1 MTDATAP
8 RPEPTIAVVGAGG
21 VGAFFAAHLST
32 VQANVVACVR
42 RPFDTY
48 VIDSPEHP
56 LTAPAA
62 AVTNP
67 DQIPWEGP
75 ADWVFVGLKA
85 HQSEAAAPWFD
96 RLCDDRTRVVAMQ
109 NGVEAVERLTP
120 LVHGAAVTPSVVYC
134 GAELVDPG
142 HVFHT
147 RSARLIMPETADA
160 RDAETL
166 FAGTDMTIDPS
177 PTHLRSAWVK
187 LAINSVANG
196 LTALTGKPMGVLADP
211 GIAEIAIALMTE
223 AHTVGRAEGADL
235 DLDGIPDRITAFG
248 KMTENRTSMLQDT
261 EAGRPTEHDA
271 IHGAVVR
278 AGARHGIPTPTTDI
292 VLRLLA
298 ARS

>member
-1 MTDATAP
+1 MTTDAP
-8 RPEPTIAVVGAGG
+8 PSGPQPTIAVVGAGG

-56 LTAPAA
+56 LTAPAT
-62 AVTNP
+62 AVTDP
-67 DQIPWEGP
+67 DNIPWDGP

-85 HQSEAAAPWFD
+85 HQSAAAAPWFD

-134 GAELVDPG
+134 GAELVEPG
-142 HVFHT
+142 HVLHT
-147 RSARLIMPETADA
+147 QSSRLIMPDTADA
-160 RDAETL
+160 HDARAL

-196 LTALTGKPMGVLADP
+196 LTALTGKPMGVLTDP
-211 GIAEIAIALMTE
+211 GIAELAVALMTE
-223 AHTVGRAEGADL
+223 ANTVGRAEGADL
-235 DLDGIPDRITAFG
+235 DLEGIEDRIAAMGAMTAS
-248 KMTENRTSMLQDT
+248 RTSMLQDT
-261 EAGRPTEHDA
+261 EAGRATEHDA

-298 ARS
+298 AR